1 MECVIYLF
9 IQKKIIKKIMLVQF
23 QYAAQFHLQYSVHAF
38 TSTACDPVQEG
49 HSATLTCT
57 ARAENCMNV
66 FKMTWQADDRKV
78 VACTSSLCGSL
89 YTSRDKFKTSISAIN
104 DNNNFITST
113 MKITNVS
120 RISPFNMETQWACA
134 ICADWKFLECNK
146 LQIYGRSSLFSFEI
160 EQTGLHS
167 LFFL

>member
-1 MECVIYLF
+1 MQCQLKAQCYL
-9 IQKKIIKKIMLVQF
+9 QF
-23 QYAAQFHLQYSVHAF
+23 FVHDF

-49 HSATLTCT
+49 HSANLTCT

-78 VACTSSLCGSL
+78 GACTSSLCGSL

-104 DNNNFITST
+104 DNSNFITST
-113 MKITNVS
+113 MTITNVS

-134 ICADWKFLECNK
+134 ICADREVLECNK
-146 LQIYGRSSLFSFEI
+146 LQVYGTSSLFSFEI
-160 EQTGLHS
+160 EKSSIRS
-167 LFFL
+167 LFFLS